1 LQLVQITTLRLE
13 RWRVYSPAAAPG
25 SFNGNNTMKKIMM
38 MLAVV
43 ATLSACVQPAAPP
56 EDAKLKQAYSAC
68 INTAEGSP
76 EKLQSCQAVLNVLKQ
91 EKQHQQFAEKE
102 TVRVMD
108 YQNCIQAVH
117 SGNGQAYDAKC
128 GQIWKEIR
136 DNNN

>member
-1 LQLVQITTLRLE
+1 MR
-13 RWRVYSPAAAPG
+13 SPAATPG
-25 SFNGNNTMKKIMM
+25 TVFSPLNGKILMKKIML
-38 MLAVV
+38 MLAATV
-43 ATLSACVQPAAPP
+43 TLSACVQPAAPP
-56 EDAKLKQAYSAC
+56 EDVKLKQAYSAC

-76 EKLQSCQAVLNVLKQ
+76 ERLQPCKAVLNVLKQ
-91 EKQHQQFAEKE
+91 EKQHQQFAEQE

-128 GQIWKEIR
+128 GKIWKEIH

>member
-1 LQLVQITTLRLE
+1 
-13 RWRVYSPAAAPG
+13 
-25 SFNGNNTMKKIMM
+25 MKKIVL
-38 MLAVV
+38 MLA
-43 ATLSACVQPAAPP
+43 AAAALSACAQPAAPP

-76 EKLQSCQAVLNVLKQ
+76 ERLQPCKAVLNVLKQ
-91 EKQHQQFAEKE
+91 EKQHQQFAAQE

-108 YQNCIQAVH
+108 YQNCIMAVH

-128 GQIWKEIR
+128 GKLWQEIR

>member
-1 LQLVQITTLRLE
+1 
-13 RWRVYSPAAAPG
+13 
-25 SFNGNNTMKKIMM
+25 MKKIML
-38 MLAVV
+38 MLA
-43 ATLSACVQPAAPP
+43 AAALLSACAHPAAPP

-76 EKLQSCQAVLNVLKQ
+76 ERLQPCKAVLNVLKQ
-91 EKQHQQFAEKE
+91 EKQHQQFAAQE

-108 YQNCIQAVH
+108 YQNCIMAVH

-128 GQIWKEIR
+128 GKLWQEIR

>member
-1 LQLVQITTLRLE
+1 MR
-13 RWRVYSPAAAPG
+13 SPASPPG
-25 SFNGNNTMKKIMM
+25 AVKEFNDEKIML
-38 MLAVV
+38 MLA
-43 ATLSACVQPAAPP
+43 AAAALSACAQPAAPP

-76 EKLQSCQAVLNVLKQ
+76 ERLQPCKSVLNVLKQ
-91 EKQHQQFAEKE
+91 EKQHQQFAEQE

-108 YQNCIQAVH
+108 YQNCIMAVH

-128 GQIWKEIR
+128 GKLWQEIR

>member
-1 LQLVQITTLRLE
+1 MR
-13 RWRVYSPAAAPG
+13 SPAAAPG
-25 SFNGNNTMKKIMM
+25 TAFLKLNGNITMKKIML
-38 MLAVV
+38 MLAAVV
-43 ATLSACVQPAAPP
+43 TLSACAQPTAPP

-108 YQNCIQAVH
+108 FQNCIQAVH
-117 SGNGQAYDAKC
+117 SGNGQAYDAQC
-128 GQIWKEIR
+128 GKIWQEIH